1 MLKATRDEKKKQ
13 HILAR
18 SNLNSIKCKI
28 SEASINNDGGIMTII
43 KEQRNYRELKERV
56 RTMKSQSNDTGK
68 INLIEEDKRWVLIK
82 PLNAINLLITV

>member
-1 MLKATRDEKKKQ
+1 M
-13 HILAR
+13 LAR
-18 SNLNSIKCKI
+18 SKLNSIKCKI
-28 SEASINNDGGIMTII
+28 SEASINNDGGFMTII

>member
-1 MLKATRDEKKKQ
+1 M
-13 HILAR
+13 LAR
-18 SNLNSIKCKI
+18 SKLNSIKCKI
-28 SEASINNDGGIMTII
+28 SEASINNDGGIMAII

-56 RTMKSQSNDTGK
+56 RTMKSQSNDTEK

>member
-1 MLKATRDEKKKQ
+1 M
-13 HILAR
+13 LAR
-18 SNLNSIKCKI
+18 SKLNSIKCKI
-28 SEASINNDGGIMTII
+28 SEASINNDGGIMAII